1 MPTEQIVLIALAVNF
16 AIALA
21 AIAIPRIRNR
31 RSRAASS
38 DAASSRRTITGA
50 PAADAAGARPISVM
64 APGLS
69 SSLATTDP
77 AAPWFPARNGEP
89 DRNAGPATPPD
100 AGAFPS
106 DPVTGL
112 DVRPAWSRWLAEEDA
127 RIRRFHRPA
136 TVVLVELS
144 GLDRLADRVG
154 KEAAQRLI
162 PPIAVTMRRN
172 ARVTDHLARLGPTLF
187 GAILIET
194 DEIRAINFIERVR
207 SACDLWLEAGAV
219 MLRLSVGW
227 AEMSPDRGAEVA
239 LLDAERRL
247 YEERERIWTVLSRQA
262 DDRDV
267 EAAVMQVG

>member
-31 RSRAASS
+31 RSRGASS
-38 DAASSRRTITGA
+38 DAASSRRTVTGA
-50 PAADAAGARPISVM
+50 PAADSAGARPISVM
-64 APGLS
+64 APELS
-69 SSLATTDP
+69 SGWATTGA
-77 AAPWFPARNGEP
+77 AAPWFPARNGQP
-89 DRNAGPATPPD
+89 YRNAGPATPPE

-112 DVRPAWSRWLAEEDA
+112 DLRPAWSRWLAEEDA

-136 TVVLVELS
+136 TVVLVELA

-154 KEAAQRLI
+154 NEAAQRLI

-172 ARVTDHLARLGPTLF
+172 ARATDHLARLGPTLF

-207 SACDLWLEAGAV
+207 SACDVWLEAGAV

-267 EAAVMQVG
+267 EAAVMHAG